1 MGIKALRCLCEVKV
15 SAWVRR
21 TTDKALCVC
30 VSGMVEW
37 NPCQCLESLS
47 SLLSWINGKV
57 TVCTDTQMHARD
69 NTQADSH
76 TYQLCSVL
84 PQWQGHCHT
93 LFRCLMKTHRH
104 AWLSL
109 PSHKYTPL
117 WGKYTNSPPSRHL
130 NLFQLSNVWF
140 RRLVLKHAETQI
152 VSEQLFLKRRQINL

>member
-1 MGIKALRCLCEVKV
+1 MGIKALRRLCEVKV

-21 TTDKALCVC
+21 NTDKALCVC
-30 VSGMVEW
+30 VSRMVEW

-57 TVCTDTQMHARD
+57 TVCTDTQMHARN

-93 LFRCLMKTHRH
+93 PFRRLMKTHSH

-109 PSHKYTPL
+109 SSHKYTPL
-117 WGKYTNSPPSRHL
+117 RGKYTATPPPRHFD
-130 NLFQLSNVWF
+130 LFQLSNVWF
-140 RRLVLKHAETQI
+140 RWLVLKHAETQI
-152 VSEQLFLKRRQINL
+152 VSEEFFF